1 MVPGSWP
8 QLVWFSC
15 SKMSGPPCWESSSL
29 LTRISDIS
37 GCWSLFCTLQA
48 PEHPHCGCLS
58 LLSWQQDGLCSQ
70 QWDPLLSRDANGCPG
85 STSPIIHGCPRTFC
99 WQSWIIQQ
107 PLGQGRLGKLEW
119 DCRDQLKQIM
129 LHYLR
134 EGTWLPWWSL
144 GSVGKRKKRKVGIV
158 GRQQVSTM
166 AAKQTIP
173 KLSALLLLLNLQ
185 PGRAQWR

>member
-1 MVPGSWP
+1 MVSGNWP

-85 STSPIIHGCPRTFC
+85 SSSSIIHGCPRTSC

-107 PLGQGRLGKLEW
+107 PLGQ
-119 DCRDQLKQIM
+119 
-129 LHYLR
+129 R
-134 EGTWLPWWSL
+134 EAG
-144 GSVGKRKKRKVGIV
+144 KVGM
-158 GRQQVSTM
+158 GLSRSAETKHAPLPQGGHM
-166 AAKQTIP
+166 AALTK
-173 KLSALLLLLNLQ
+173 S
-185 PGRAQWR
+185 GFCW